1 MNTTKLIWNKSF
13 IRSDIAYIRV
23 ELRNAEIAIKNG
35 DWKEAEKI
43 FQEIGAIGATQE
55 SCCRDNF
62 HRVQN
67 ADYELAYTGLLS

>member
-13 IRSDIAYIRV
+13 IRSDIAYIRIQ
-23 ELRNAEIAIKNG
+23 LRNAETAIKNG
-35 DWKEAEKI
+35 DWKEAEEI

-55 SCCRDNF
+55 SCCRDNL
-62 HRVQN
+62 HGVQN